1 MNRFIASVK
10 DLLHFDNF
18 AQENG
23 LQKIIFWARTE
34 AGWYLDDSGWYA
46 PDGTHESEWKGLTP
60 EQQLF

>member
-10 DLLHFDNF
+10 DLVNFDNF
-18 AQENG
+18 ANDPDNY
-23 LQKIIFWARTE
+23 KITFWARTE